1 MSRLE
6 GKSRHLKRLNEVR
19 RGHAAR
25 TFGLRG
31 AGCLLLLGAGA
42 LPSCVMPRP
51 ARGTAVESPSVL
63 ASSETPVSGGST
75 LGAGDLVEVR
85 VYQEADL
92 SGAYRVSPEGTVDYP
107 LCGKVALAG
116 MTSSGAAD
124 ALTKCLANGYLRR
137 PQVSVLIREY
147 NSKKIFVFGE
157 VQKPGTFPYEE
168 NMSIIQAITLAG
180 GFTKVASK
188 NSTQVTRLADGRE
201 QKVRVAVED
210 IGVGRERNFS
220 LKPGDIVFVPESLF

>member
-1 MSRLE
+1 MRMPSAE
-6 GKSRHLKRLNEVR
+6 GKSWHP
-19 RGHAAR
+19 RGWRDAEPGRGDGAA
-25 TFGLRG
+25 L
-31 AGCLLLLGAGA
+31 ALLLAGFA
-42 LPSCVMPRP
+42 VGVTACVSPRP
-51 ARGTAVESPSVL
+51 IRGIPVESPSQL
-63 ASSETPVSGGST
+63 AAFEGAGSGGST

-85 VYQEADL
+85 VFQEADL

-124 ALTKCLANGYLRR
+124 ALTRCLAHGYLRR

-168 NMSIIQAITLAG
+168 KMSIVQAITLAG

-188 NSTQVTRLADGRE
+188 NGTQVTRIVEGQE
-201 QKVRVAVED
+201 QKVRVPVED
-210 IGVGRERNFS
+210 IGVGREKNFS
-220 LKPGDIVFVPESLF
+220 LKPGDIVFVPESFF